1 MTALLLYAF
10 IYLSFAVGAVLISQ
24 KLGLGSV
31 LGYLMAGML
40 IGPVLHFVGKDAE
53 SIQHVAEFGVE
64 MMLFLVGLELAPKML
79 WQLRHKLLGLGGLQV
94 VLTVAAITGISMAL
108 GYKWQIG
115 VAVGCI
121 LALSSTAIVLQTYNE
136 KQLMQT
142 AGGQA
147 GFAVLLFQ
155 DVAAIPMLA
164 LMPLL
169 ATSGIAKKGE
179 GGHTAG
185 NLLAHQPGWIVA
197 IVSVAAILLI
207 VLVVR
212 YVVPFM
218 FRIIIKSRVREMF
231 TVFTLLLVVGIAT
244 LMSLVGL
251 SPALGAFVAG
261 VTLANST
268 YRHEMESRL
277 EPFKGIFL
285 GLFFITVGAGMNFAI
300 LQSKVF
306 PIIGMTLALLLVKAA
321 VLWLLA
327 KIFRLPSLAT
337 KLFALSL
344 AQAGEFGFVLL
355 SIAQANHV
363 LPKTVLDRINL
374 VVALSMVLTPLLFI
388 VYEKIFA
395 PRAIKEENEESRQ
408 NDTID
413 EANPVILLGHGRF
426 GQHINSMLTACGYH
440 TTVIDNHAE
449 MVEGLAKLG
458 IKSYYGDATD
468 PELLGSAGLAHAKLL
483 IVAIDGKSDTTA
495 VVEYVRRHYPTL
507 PIIARAHD
515 RVHAYDLRHAG
526 ASYIIREL
534 SDSSVRA
541 GRIALEKLGMPPEK
555 ARELSKFY
563 AARDRYM
570 SDRLAEVYDPSLPMF
585 TNENLMSVV
594 REVDGETQAMMQT
607 ILHDGQVDWHEQT
620 EVPETK
626 MKTGIS

>member
-40 IGPVLHFVGKDAE
+40 IGPVLHFVGKEAE
-53 SIQHVAEFGVE
+53 SIQHVAEFGVV

-207 VLVVR
+207 VLAVR

-231 TVFTLLLVVGIAT
+231 TV
-244 LMSLVGL
+244 
-251 SPALGAFVAG
+251 
-261 VTLANST
+261 
-268 YRHEMESRL
+268 
-277 EPFKGIFL
+277 
-285 GLFFITVGAGMNFAI
+285 
-300 LQSKVF
+300 
-306 PIIGMTLALLLVKAA
+306 
-321 VLWLLA
+321 
-327 KIFRLPSLAT
+327 
-337 KLFALSL
+337 
-344 AQAGEFGFVLL
+344 
-355 SIAQANHV
+355 
-363 LPKTVLDRINL
+363 
-374 VVALSMVLTPLLFI
+374 
-388 VYEKIFA
+388 
-395 PRAIKEENEESRQ
+395 
-408 NDTID
+408 
-413 EANPVILLGHGRF
+413 
-426 GQHINSMLTACGYH
+426 
-440 TTVIDNHAE
+440 
-449 MVEGLAKLG
+449 
-458 IKSYYGDATD
+458 
-468 PELLGSAGLAHAKLL
+468 
-483 IVAIDGKSDTTA
+483 
-495 VVEYVRRHYPTL
+495 
-507 PIIARAHD
+507 
-515 RVHAYDLRHAG
+515 
-526 ASYIIREL
+526 
-534 SDSSVRA
+534 
-541 GRIALEKLGMPPEK
+541 
-555 ARELSKFY
+555 
-563 AARDRYM
+563 
-570 SDRLAEVYDPSLPMF
+570 
-585 TNENLMSVV
+585 
-594 REVDGETQAMMQT
+594 
-607 ILHDGQVDWHEQT
+607 
-620 EVPETK
+620 
-626 MKTGIS
+626 

>member
-40 IGPVLHFVGKDAE
+40 IGPVLHFVGKEAE
-53 SIQHVAEFGVE
+53 SIQHVAEFGVV

-121 LALSSTAIVLQTYNE
+121 LTLSSTAIVLQTYNE

-207 VLVVR
+207 VLAVR

-231 TVFTLLLVVGIAT
+231 TVF
-244 LMSLVGL
+244 
-251 SPALGAFVAG
+251 
-261 VTLANST
+261 
-268 YRHEMESRL
+268 
-277 EPFKGIFL
+277 
-285 GLFFITVGAGMNFAI
+285 
-300 LQSKVF
+300 
-306 PIIGMTLALLLVKAA
+306 
-321 VLWLLA
+321 
-327 KIFRLPSLAT
+327 
-337 KLFALSL
+337 
-344 AQAGEFGFVLL
+344 
-355 SIAQANHV
+355 
-363 LPKTVLDRINL
+363 
-374 VVALSMVLTPLLFI
+374 
-388 VYEKIFA
+388 
-395 PRAIKEENEESRQ
+395 
-408 NDTID
+408 
-413 EANPVILLGHGRF
+413 
-426 GQHINSMLTACGYH
+426 
-440 TTVIDNHAE
+440 
-449 MVEGLAKLG
+449 
-458 IKSYYGDATD
+458 
-468 PELLGSAGLAHAKLL
+468 
-483 IVAIDGKSDTTA
+483 
-495 VVEYVRRHYPTL
+495 
-507 PIIARAHD
+507 
-515 RVHAYDLRHAG
+515 
-526 ASYIIREL
+526 
-534 SDSSVRA
+534 
-541 GRIALEKLGMPPEK
+541 
-555 ARELSKFY
+555 
-563 AARDRYM
+563 
-570 SDRLAEVYDPSLPMF
+570 
-585 TNENLMSVV
+585 
-594 REVDGETQAMMQT
+594 
-607 ILHDGQVDWHEQT
+607 
-620 EVPETK
+620 
-626 MKTGIS
+626 

>member
-31 LGYLMAGML
+31 LGYLMAGIL
-40 IGPVLHFVGKDAE
+40 IGPVLHFVGKEAE
-53 SIQHVAEFGVE
+53 SIQHVAEFGVV

-483 IVAIDGKSDTTA
+483 IVAIDDKSSTTA
-495 VVEYVRRHYPTL
+495 IVEYVRRHYPTL

-534 SDSSVRA
+534 SASSVRA

>member
-31 LGYLMAGML
+31 LGYLIAGIL
-40 IGPVLHFVGKDAE
+40 IGPILGLVGKETE
-53 SIQHVAEFGVE
+53 SIQHVAEFGVV

-94 VLTVAAITGISMAL
+94 TLTVAAVTGISMAL

-207 VLVVR
+207 VLAVR

-300 LQSKVF
+300 LQNKF
-306 PIIGMTLALLLVKAA
+306 CPIIGMTLALLLVKAS
-321 VLWLLA
+321 VLVLLG
-327 KIFRLPSLAT
+327 KIFRLPPLAT

-388 VYEKIFA
+388 VYEKVFA
-395 PRAIKEENEESRQ
+395 PRAIKEENAESRQ

-413 EANPVILLGHGRF
+413 EENPVILLGHGRF
-426 GQHINSMLTACGYH
+426 GQHINSMLTACGYR

-541 GRIALEKLGMPPEK
+541 GRIALEKLGMQPEK

-570 SDRLAEVYDPSLPMF
+570 SDRLAEVYDPSLPLF
-585 TNENLMSVV
+585 ADENLMSVV